1 MALTRVKSDVV
12 ADDAVATRII
22 ADDAVTY
29 AKIQNVS
36 ATDRVLGR
44 DSSGSGV
51 VEEISPAS
59 LRTMINVA
67 DGANAYTHPNH
78 SGEVTSTADGATVI
92 ASNVVDEDNL
102 KVSNSPT
109 NGYFLSAQSG
119 DTGGLTWAAAGGT
132 YNTWLIK
139 TTTYTAI
146 AGDQLICDHAS
157 TAFTITL
164 PASPSNGDTVVIHN
178 AGAAL
183 VTVGRN
189 SSNINSTADDGE
201 LTTNSTTQLVFSGA
215 TIGWKD
221 I

>member
-1 MALTRVKSDVV
+1 MALTRIKSDVV
-12 ADDAVATRII
+12 

-44 DSSGSGV
+44 DSSGAGV
-51 VEEISPAS
+51 VEEISPSS

-67 DGANAYTHPNH
+67 DGANAYAHPNH

-119 DTGGLTWAAAGGT
+119 NTGGLTWAAAGGAYSSWEVIDADRNAT
-132 YNTWLIK
+132 
-139 TTTYTAI
+139 
-146 AGDQLICDHAS
+146 AGDQIAVKGT
-157 TAFTITL
+157 TARTITL
-164 PASPSNGDTVVIHN
+164 PSGPSAGDTVVIHN
-178 AGAAL
+178 TSTAL
-183 VTVGRN
+183 VTVARN
-189 SSNINSTADDGE
+189 GSNINSTADDGALSAE
-201 LTTNSTTQLVFSGA
+201 DTTQLVYIDA
-215 TIGWKD
+215 TIGWKE